1 MSQTLQQIIAIDDI
15 FQDDLIIDK
24 VIFSRRCNQLELVAT
39 CTQFVP
45 FAIYETLIERLQHFF
60 APASIQ
66 LTIQMDP
73 ATYTLALLMPYIH
86 AAINRCNNV
95 ALSKASLTYHQGTVI
110 LQFGNELDQE
120 AASIDQQHLLD
131 LLNHYGL
138 TIAAIDLST
147 VNTQPAPLVETIKME
162 LPLSSDDTTAS
173 ITKSNSNPK
182 KFNGGTYRTGK
193 KKYSLETLADVQYE
207 KKDVMVECDVF
218 SVENREVKPGTTLQ
232 LLMVNDDH
240 GAISAKRFTGFSCT
254 LDDINAIKVG
264 MHLMIYGEFVMDT
277 YEHEIILKIAK
288 IEILEQ
294 KQLHDNADDKRI
306 ELHAHSTISE
316 MDGVVE
322 AADLVKFAY
331 NVGHC
336 GIAITDHI
344 AVQEFPK
351 IQRAV
356 ADIRKKDPQRN
367 FKAIYGV
374 EMNMVDDHFTIVR
387 NLKADHHLS
396 DLTYCVYDLETT
408 GLSNYFDRIIE
419 FGAVKIKK
427 GVIIARKQCFINPQ
441 RELPQFIVSKTNIH
455 QSDVDGARPFGEMV
469 DELLDFIGDSVLVAH
484 NASFDYPFLNAELK
498 RFGKAELTNPVIDT
512 LDLSRA
518 LYPERRQYRL
528 GNMARQFKID
538 YDEDV
543 AHRADYDAT
552 VLADVFSA
560 LLSAAD
566 RKGVQ
571 TLSALNALNAEKAYL
586 KNRAYH
592 VNLWAKNQQGI
603 KALYKLETLS
613 QTQRIAVFGKG
624 AQEGEAAAEPRILP
638 SDIQTWRENL
648 IVSAGC
654 QNSKLFEVACN
665 REDEL
670 LQETMAFYDVIEI
683 QPLENYRNL
692 IVRNAI
698 PDNER
703 LKAIL
708 RRIIEMAQ
716 KLNKPIIATGD
727 VHYLLPRDKIIRDI
741 YINTLGIGGARHP
754 LYIYNDELRAA
765 NPAPDQHFRLTD
777 EMMDCFEW
785 LKDETLQREMVID
798 TPKRLWESID
808 VCEPVPDGL
817 FPPKID
823 DVDRKL
829 SDICYETAKKI
840 YGDPLPKIVSDR
852 LERELHSIISNGYA
866 VIYYISHL
874 LVKKSNDD
882 GYLVGSRGSVGSSFV
897 ATMSGITEV
906 NPLKPHYVCPHC
918 HYQEWIEDDRVA
930 SGFDLPDKT
939 CPQCGTTMH
948 GNGHNIPFETFLG
961 FKGDKVPDID
971 LNFSGEYQPKAHL
984 FLRDVLGED
993 HVFRAGT
1000 IGTVADKTAF
1010 GFVSGYCETNHITS
1024 MKKAMREYL
1033 AAKCAG
1039 VKRTTGQ
1046 HPGGIICIPEDK
1058 EVEDFTPVQYPA
1070 NDPTSEWKTTHF
1082 DFHDI
1087 HDNVLKF
1094 DILGHVD
1101 PTAMR
1106 LLQNISGIDP
1116 KSIPM
1121 NDPATISLFSSCD
1134 ALKADPR
1141 YYNEPTGALGL
1152 PEFGTRFVRKIL
1164 EETRPHTFSDLI
1176 IISGLSHGTD
1186 VWANNAADLIHN
1198 KTCTLQEVIG
1208 CRDDIM
1214 TYLLHKQLPSKDA
1227 FTIMESV
1234 RKGKGLKP
1242 EWIELMKQHDVP
1254 QWYIDSCL
1262 KIKYM
1267 FPKAH
1272 AIAYVIMAIRIA
1284 WFKVHYPAYYY
1295 ISFFSL
1301 RCDAYDIE
1309 TMSSD
1314 INTIQTRLNSI
1325 RNRASNPNTKNEVTD
1340 KELAIAD
1347 TLDVTLEMYARGYT
1361 IKPID
1366 LYASKATEFTIDP
1379 HDPKAIIPPFT
1390 TMDALGENVAL
1401 SIVSARENQPFLS
1414 IEDLKSRT
1422 QLSTSLIEKLRK
1434 MHVLDGLQ
1442 ERNQM
1447 SLF

>member
-1 MSQTLQQIIAIDDI
+1 MTQSLQQILSMDDI
-15 FQDDLIIDK
+15 IKDDLIIDK
-24 VIFSRRCNQLELVAT
+24 VIFSRRSNQLNIVCSCNT
-39 CTQFVP
+39 FVP
-45 FAIYETLIERLQHFF
+45 YAAFTSIKSALSSLF
-60 APASIQ
+60 APAEVILSIA
-66 LTIQMDP
+66 MDP
-73 ATYTLALLMPYIH
+73 STYNLSLLLPYIN
-86 AAINRCNNV
+86 AAIDTCANT
-95 ALSKASLTYHQGTVI
+95 ALSKAALTYQDGTI
-110 LQFGNELDQE
+110 NLQFDNDLGKE
-120 AASIDQQHLLD
+120 AANVDASHLKQ
-131 LLNHYGL
+131 LLHEYGL
-138 TIAAIDLST
+138 TIDAIELST
-147 VNTQPAPLVETIKME
+147 LAAKQTPLVETIKME
-162 LPLSSDDTTAS
+162 LPTSDDTPKTENTTAS
-173 ITKSNSNPK
+173 AK
-182 KFNGGTYRTGK
+182 KTFNGGTFRKGK
-193 KKYSLETLADVQYE
+193 KQYALETLADVQYE

-218 SVENREVKPGTTLQ
+218 SVENRVVKAGSTLQ
-232 LLMVNDDH
+232 ILMVNDDY
-240 GAISAKRFTGFSCT
+240 GAITAKRFEGFSCT
-254 LDDINAIKVG
+254 LEDIEAIKVG
-264 MHLMIYGEFVMDT
+264 MHLMIYGDFVTDT
-277 YEHEIILKIAK
+277 FDKEIGLKIAK
-288 IEILEQ
+288 IEVLQ
-294 KQLHDNADDKRI
+294 KKEIKDTAVNKRI

-356 ADIRKKDPQRN
+356 ADIRKKDPQRD

-387 NLKADHHLS
+387 NLKANALLS
-396 DLTYCVYDLETT
+396 ELTYCVYDLETT
-408 GLSNYFDRIIE
+408 GLSNYFDSIIE
-419 FGAVKIKK
+419 FGAVKIQK
-427 GVIIARKQCFINPQ
+427 GVIIDRKQCFINPK
-441 RELPQFIVSKTNIH
+441 RELPGFIVEKTNIH
-455 QSDVDGARPFGEMV
+455 QSDVENAKPFEEMA

-484 NASFDYPFLNAELK
+484 NASFDYPFFNAELK
-498 RFGKAELTNPVIDT
+498 RIGKKPLDNVVIDT

-518 LYPERRQYRL
+518 LFPQRRQYRL

-566 RKGVQ
+566 RNGIV
-571 TLSALNALNAEKAYL
+571 TLQDLANVNNDKAYL

-613 QTQRIAVFGKG
+613 QTKRIAVFGKS
-624 AQEGEAAAEPRILP
+624 ASEGDAAAEPRILP
-638 SDIQTWRENL
+638 SDINTWRENL

-670 LQETMAFYDVIEI
+670 LEATMAFYDVIEI

-698 PDNER
+698 ADVDR
-703 LKAIL
+703 LKAII
-708 RRIIEMAQ
+708 RRIITMAQ
-716 KLNKPIIATGD
+716 KLNKPLIATGD
-727 VHYLLPRDKIIRDI
+727 VHYLLPKDKIIRDI

-754 LYIYNDELRAA
+754 LYIYNDELRATH
-765 NPAPDQHFRLTD
+765 PAPDQHFRLTD
-777 EMMDCFEW
+777 DMLACFDW
-785 LKDETLQREMVID
+785 LDDEKLQREMVID
-798 TPKRLWESID
+798 APNRLWQSIE

-817 FPPKID
+817 FPPKIEN
-823 DVDRKL
+823 VDQKL
-829 SDICYETAKKI
+829 SDICYTTAKDI
-840 YGDPLPKIVSDR
+840 YGDPLPEIVEKR

-874 LVKKSNDD
+874 LVKKSNED

-906 NPLKPHYVCPHC
+906 NPLKPHYVCTKC
-918 HYQEWIEDDRVA
+918 HYQEWIDDDRVA
-930 SGFDLPDKT
+930 SGFDLPDKV
-939 CPQCGTTMH
+939 CPHCGSTMH

-984 FLRDVLGED
+984 FLRSVLGED

-1000 IGTVADKTAF
+1000 IGTVADKTAY
-1010 GFVSGYCETNHITS
+1010 GFVSGYCETNHITN

-1033 AAKCAG
+1033 AARCAG

-1046 HPGGIICIPEDK
+1046 HPGGIICIPDDK

-1186 VWANNAADLIHN
+1186 VWANNAADLIHD
-1198 KTCTLQEVIG
+1198 KTCTLQQVIG

-1242 EWIELMKQHDVP
+1242 EWIEEMKEHDVP

-1284 WFKVHYPAYYY
+1284 WFKVHYPTYYY

-1314 INTIQTRLNSI
+1314 INTIQNRLNAI
-1325 RNRASNPNTKNEVTD
+1325 RFKASNPNTKNEVTD

-1366 LYASKATEFTIDP
+1366 LYLSAASEFTVDP
-1379 HDPKAIIPPFT
+1379 NDPKAIIPPFT
-1390 TMDALGENVAL
+1390 TMDALGENVAI
-1401 SIVSARENQPFLS
+1401 SIVAARKQQPFLS

-1422 QLSTSLIEKLRK
+1422 QLSASLIEKLRK